1 MLRINPFVMGH
12 LVGAVLVG
20 GTAGT
25 LFLDAQA
32 GLICAVA
39 LLAGAFVSSY
49 VCQWWPGV
57 EAPAWKLWPVAV
69 FASPIMLLTLGY
81 MVFDYECVVG
91 IKTGWNCLLAALAIM
106 AAGLCLLPP
115 VFGLLWR
122 RWKRRRAP
130 PPATSSS

>member
-39 LLAGAFVSSY
+39 LLAGTFVSSY
-49 VCQWWPGV
+49 VCQWWPGI
-57 EAPAWKLWPVAV
+57 EAPAWKLWAVAV

-91 IKTGWNCLLAALAIM
+91 ITRGWNCLLAALALM
-106 AAGLCLLPP
+106 ASVLCLLPP
-115 VFGLLWR
+115 VGGLVWR
-122 RWKRRRAP
+122 WWKRRRVP
-130 PPATSSS
+130 PPAA

>member
-20 GTAGT
+20 GAAGT

-57 EAPAWKLWPVAV
+57 EAPAWKLWAVAV

-81 MVFDYECVVG
+81 MAVDYECVVG
-91 IKTGWNCLLAALAIM
+91 IRRGWNCLLAALAIM

-115 VFGLLWR
+115 LFGLAWR
-122 RWKRRRAP
+122 WWKHRKVP
-130 PPATSSS
+130 PPATSS

>member
-20 GTAGT
+20 GVAGT

-57 EAPAWKLWPVAV
+57 EAPGWKLWAVAV
-69 FASPIMLLTLGY
+69 FASPIMLLALGY
-81 MVFDYECVVG
+81 IAFDYECTVG
-91 IKTGWNCLLAALAIM
+91 IRRGWNCLLAAIAIM
-106 AAGLCLLPP
+106 VVGLCLLPP
-115 VFGLLWR
+115 AIGLLWR
-122 RWKRRRAP
+122 WWKHRKAP
-130 PPATSSS
+130 PAS

>member
-49 VCQWWPGV
+49 VCQWWPGI
-57 EAPAWKLWPVAV
+57 EAPAWKLWAVAV

-81 MVFDYECVVG
+81 MVFDYKCVVG
-91 IKTGWNCLLAALAIM
+91 TARGWNCLLAALAIM

-115 VFGLLWR
+115 LFGLLWR
-122 RWKRRRAP
+122 WWKRRKAP
-130 PPATSSS
+130 PPATSS